1 MIDVGVGM
9 GESPTALIGIGR
21 EILQHVFVNLFL
33 QVDSDGAI
41 GTNDFIRANP
51 GIRGHVPTRVRN
63 AYVGRYVSHRVLD
76 SF

>member
-1 MIDVGVGM
+1 
-9 GESPTALIGIGR
+9 
-21 EILQHVFVNLFL
+21 VNFLL

-63 AYVGRYVSHRVLD
+63 AHVGRYGSHRVLG

>member
-9 GESPTALIGIGR
+9 GESPPALIGIGR
-21 EILQHVFVNLFL
+21 EILQHVFVNFLL

-63 AYVGRYVSHRVLD
+63 AHVGRYVSHRVLG